1 MHVVYVLG
9 GGCIDLVRC
18 PLCGKL
24 EWLKDLSI
32 FEGMLRNFNFI
43 HGRVLD
49 GAHVHTSYVMYVH
62 GGKCTD
68 LVG

>member
-1 MHVVYVLG
+1 MHVVYVHG

-32 FEGMLRNFNFI
+32 SEGMLRHFNFI
-43 HGRVLD
+43 HGHVLD
-49 GAHVHTSYVMYVH
+49 GAHVSYVGCCVCSWGGVH
-62 GGKCTD
+62 
-68 LVG
+68 